1 MQSATMSTTKHKGL
15 LELTRTLLLQQ
26 TMTSLLETLT
36 EVVQSAG
43 IAESVTLI
51 LFDNNSE
58 RVSFYGFDSH
68 HQPMNYEDE
77 TLLATGPVHGLLNN
91 PKMQTWRSEALHLR
105 YPQLAVLN
113 LYPVFTDYCL
123 VPLLAASGLLGGCEF
138 TRQRAVPFS
147 EEDKNGLH
155 ELCMLAAI
163 AVEQIK
169 LHENAQ
175 LQQSLLRHERDDFR
189 ILVDITNA
197 VLSKL
202 DLDELTGEIAKTIH
216 HFFHINAI
224 SIVLCDAGK
233 ESEQASVYATHYVQ
247 THVAE
252 HEQTR
257 MTLGGSLEQQV
268 MKNGEMLLTNVR
280 PSEEPEDVGSTLFQL
295 LWRDQTKT
303 LCILPLRFGHKT
315 LGVLKLAQ
323 CQPDNFNST
332 NLRLLQQIAE
342 RIAIAVDNALAYQEI
357 KSLKEKLQHEN
368 MYLTEQINSNNPDFS
383 DIVGRSSSMSAV
395 LKQVEIVAKS
405 DCSVLILGETGT
417 GKELIARAIHNLG
430 DRRDRRMVK
439 MNCAAMPAGLME
451 SDLFGHEKGSF
462 TGATA
467 QRMGRF
473 ELADQGTLF
482 LDEVGEI
489 PLELQPKLLRILQ
502 EREFERV
509 GGNKLISVNV
519 RMIAATNRDLQQMV
533 ADKEFRSDLYY
544 RLNVFPIVIPPL
556 RERPEDIPQLV
567 KFLTYKIAKR
577 MKRTIDSI
585 PAETLRLLS
594 RMPWTGNVREL
605 ENVIERAVL
614 LTRGTVL
621 DMQLE
626 ELNYPLSISVPQK
639 PANAPP
645 VAPISSLNE
654 DEERERIIAVL
665 KETNG
670 IVAGPRGAAIRL
682 GLKRT
687 TLLSRIKKM
696 GIDVNRG
703 AHVTPDDPSFE

>member
-1 MQSATMSTTKHKGL
+1 MQSATMSITKHKGL

-36 EVVQSAG
+36 QVAQGAG
-43 IAESVTLI
+43 IADSVTLV

-58 RVSFYGFDSH
+58 RVSFYGIDPH
-68 HQPMNYEDE
+68 HQPVSYEDE
-77 TLLATGPVHGLLNN
+77 TLLATGPVHALLNN
-91 PKMQTWRSEALHLR
+91 PKTQVWRSDALHLR
-105 YPQLAVLN
+105 YPQLSALN
-113 LYPVFTDYCL
+113 LYPPFSGYCL
-123 VPLLAASGLLGGCEF
+123 VPLLASSGLLGGCEF
-138 TRQRAVPFS
+138 TRQNATPFS

-163 AVEQIK
+163 AVEQIQ
-169 LHENAQ
+169 LRENA
-175 LQQSLLRHERDDFR
+175 LFQQSQLRHERDDFR

-224 SIVLCDAGK
+224 SIVLCDADK
-233 ESEQASVYATHYVQ
+233 DSEQASVYATHYVQ

-252 HEQTR
+252 REQSR
-257 MTLGGSLEQQV
+257 MMLNGSLEQQV
-268 MKNGEMLLTNVR
+268 MKSGEMLLTNVR
-280 PSEEPEDVGSTLFQL
+280 PAEEFGSDESTLFQL
-295 LWRDQTKT
+295 LWRDQTQT

-323 CQPDNFNST
+323 CQPDNFNT
-332 NLRLLQQIAE
+332 ANLHVLQQIAE

-368 MYLTEQINSNNPDFS
+368 LYLTEQINSNNPDFS
-383 DIVGRSSSMSAV
+383 DIVGRSPSMSAV

-430 DRRDRRMVK
+430 DRRDQRMVK

-473 ELADQGTLF
+473 ELADKGSLF

-489 PLELQPKLLRILQ
+489 PIELQPKLLRILQ
-502 EREFERV
+502 EQEFERV
-509 GGNKLISVNV
+509 GGNKLISVDV
-519 RMIAATNRDLQQMV
+519 RMIAATNRDLRQMV

-594 RMPWTGNVREL
+594 RMPWPGNVREL

-621 DMQLE
+621 DLQLP
-626 ELNYPLSISVPQK
+626 ELNYPLPMTPVVTPSVRESAPAPQL
-639 PANAPP
+639 
-645 VAPISSLNE
+645 SE
-654 DEERERIIAVL
+654 DDERARILQVL

-670 IVAGPRGAAIRL
+670 VVAGPRGAAQRL

-687 TLLSRIKKM
+687 TLLSRMKKL
-696 GIDVNRG
+696 GIA
-703 AHVTPDDPSFE
+703 AH

>member
-1 MQSATMSTTKHKGL
+1 MQSATMSITKHKGL

-36 EVVQSAG
+36 QVVQSAG
-43 IAESVTLI
+43 IAEAVTLV
-51 LFDNNSE
+51 LFDNNSD
-58 RVSFYGFDSH
+58 RVSFYGIDPH
-68 HQPMNYEDE
+68 HQPVSYEDE
-77 TLLATGPVHGLLNN
+77 TLLATGPVHALLNN
-91 PKMQTWRSEALHLR
+91 PKMQVWRSEALNLR
-105 YPQLAVLN
+105 YPQLSALN
-113 LYPVFTDYCL
+113 LYPAFTDYCL
-123 VPLLAASGLLGGCEF
+123 VPLLASSGLLGGCEF
-138 TRQRAVPFS
+138 TRQHENSFS
-147 EEDKNGLH
+147 EADKAGLH
-155 ELCMLAAI
+155 ELCMLTAI
-163 AVEQIK
+163 AVEQIQ
-169 LHENAQ
+169 LRENA
-175 LQQSLLRHERDDFR
+175 LFQQSLLRHERDDFR

-224 SIVLCDAGK
+224 SIVLCDAGN

-252 HEQTR
+252 REQSR
-257 MTLGGSLEQQV
+257 MALAGTVEQQV
-268 MKNGEMLLTNVR
+268 MKSGEMLLTNLR
-280 PSEEPEDVGSTLFQL
+280 PDSEGESDMSTLFHL
-295 LWRDQTKT
+295 LWREQTKT

-323 CQPDNFNST
+323 CQPDNFNSA
-332 NLRLLQQIAE
+332 NLRVLQQIAE

-368 MYLTEQINSNNPDFS
+368 LYLTEQINSNNPDFS
-383 DIVGRSSSMSAV
+383 DIVGRSQSMSAV

-430 DRRDRRMVK
+430 DRRDQRMVK

-473 ELADQGTLF
+473 ELADKGTLF

-502 EREFERV
+502 EQEFERV

-533 ADKEFRSDLYY
+533 ADKEFRSDLFY
-544 RLNVFPIVIPPL
+544 RLNVFPIIIPPL

-594 RMPWTGNVREL
+594 RMPWPGNVREL

-621 DMQLE
+621 DLQLP
-626 ELNYPLSISVPQK
+626 ELNYPQITLPV
-639 PANAPP
+639 
-645 VAPISSLNE
+645 VAPLLRAESEAPLSE
-654 DEERERIIAVL
+654 DDERERIIAIL

-670 IVAGPRGAAIRL
+670 VVAGSRGAAQRL

-687 TLLSRIKKM
+687 TLLSRMKKLV
-696 GIDVNRG
+696 IVAR
-703 AHVTPDDPSFE
+703 

>member
-1 MQSATMSTTKHKGL
+1 MQSATMSITKHKGL

-36 EVVQSAG
+36 QVAQGAG
-43 IAESVTLI
+43 IADTVTLV

-58 RVSFYGFDSH
+58 RVSFYGIDPH
-68 HQPMNYEDE
+68 HQPVSYEDE
-77 TLLATGPVHGLLNN
+77 TLLATGPVHALLNN
-91 PKMQTWRSEALHLR
+91 PKTQVWRSDALHLR
-105 YPQLAVLN
+105 YPQLSALN
-113 LYPVFTDYCL
+113 LYPPFSGYCL
-123 VPLLAASGLLGGCEF
+123 VPLLASSGLLGGCEF
-138 TRQRAVPFS
+138 TRQNATPFS

-163 AVEQIK
+163 AVEQIQ
-169 LHENAQ
+169 LRENA
-175 LQQSLLRHERDDFR
+175 LFQQSQLRHERDDFR

-224 SIVLCDAGK
+224 SIVLCDADK
-233 ESEQASVYATHYVQ
+233 DSEQASVYATHYVQ

-252 HEQTR
+252 REQSR
-257 MTLGGSLEQQV
+257 MMLNGSLEQQV
-268 MKNGEMLLTNVR
+268 MKSGEMLLTNVR
-280 PSEEPEDVGSTLFQL
+280 PAEEFGSDESTLFQL
-295 LWRDQTKT
+295 LWRDQTQT

-323 CQPDNFNST
+323 CQPDNFNT
-332 NLRLLQQIAE
+332 ANLHVLQQIAE

-368 MYLTEQINSNNPDFS
+368 LYLTEQINSNNPDFS
-383 DIVGRSSSMSAV
+383 DIVGRSPSMSAV

-430 DRRDRRMVK
+430 DRRDQRMVK

-473 ELADQGTLF
+473 ELADKGTLF

-489 PLELQPKLLRILQ
+489 PIELQPKLLRILQ
-502 EREFERV
+502 EQEFERV
-509 GGNKLISVNV
+509 GGNKLISVDV
-519 RMIAATNRDLQQMV
+519 RMIAATNRDLRQMV

-594 RMPWTGNVREL
+594 RMPWPGNVREL

-621 DMQLE
+621 DLQLP
-626 ELNYPLSISVPQK
+626 ELNYPLPMTPVVTPSVRESAPAPQL
-639 PANAPP
+639 
-645 VAPISSLNE
+645 SE
-654 DEERERIIAVL
+654 DDERARILQVL

-670 IVAGPRGAAIRL
+670 VVAGPRGAAQRL

-687 TLLSRIKKM
+687 TLLSRMKKL
-696 GIDVNRG
+696 GIA
-703 AHVTPDDPSFE
+703 AH

>member
-1 MQSATMSTTKHKGL
+1 MQSATMSTSPHQGL
-15 LELTRTLLLQQ
+15 LELTRMLLLQQ
-26 TMTSLLETLT
+26 TMPALLQALNQVIQTAGMADSVSL
-36 EVVQSAG
+36 V
-43 IAESVTLI
+43 

-58 RVSFYGFDSH
+58 RVSFYGLDAH
-68 HQPMNYEDE
+68 HQPISYQDQ
-77 TLLATGPVHGLLNN
+77 TLLATGPVQALRSN
-91 PKMQTWRSEALHLR
+91 PKTQVWRSEALHLR
-105 YPQLAVLN
+105 YPQLAALN
-113 LYPVFTDYCL
+113 LYPPFSDYCL
-123 VPLLAASGLLGGCEF
+123 VPLLASSGLLGGCEF
-138 TRQRAVPFS
+138 IRQQAAPFS
-147 EEDKNGLH
+147 EEEKSSLY
-155 ELCMLAAI
+155 ELATLAAI
-163 AVEQIK
+163 AVGQIQ
-169 LHENAQ
+169 LRENAL

-224 SIVLCDAGK
+224 SIVLCDAGQ
-233 ESEQASVYATHYVQ
+233 ESEQANVYATHYLQ
-247 THVAE
+247 ADVAE
-252 HEQTR
+252 REQSR
-257 MTLGGSLEQQV
+257 MTLAGTLEQQV
-268 MKNGEMLLTNVR
+268 MKSGEMLLTHLK
-280 PSEEPEDVGSTLFQL
+280 PEGETEERTLFHL

-303 LCILPLRFGHKT
+303 LCVLPLRFGHKT
-315 LGVLKLAQ
+315 LGVLKLAR

-332 NLRLLQQIAE
+332 NLRVLQQIAE

-368 MYLTEQINSNNPDFS
+368 LYLTEQINSNNPDFS
-383 DIVGRSSSMSAV
+383 DIVGRSPRMSAV

-502 EREFERV
+502 EQEFERV
-509 GGNKLISVNV
+509 GGNKLISVDV
-519 RMIAATNRDLQQMV
+519 RMIAATNRDLKQMV

-594 RMPWTGNVREL
+594 RMPWPGNVREL

-621 DMQLE
+621 EMPFE
-626 ELNYPLSISVPQK
+626 EFNQPLTF
-639 PANAPP
+639 A
-645 VAPISSLNE
+645 APILPSGAPHSAPVSSLSEE
-654 DEERERIIAVL
+654 DERQRIIAML

-670 IVAGPRGAAIRL
+670 VVAGPRGAAVRL

-687 TLLSRIKKM
+687 TLLSRMKKM
-696 GIDVNRG
+696 GIDVN
-703 AHVTPDDPSFE
+703 PS

>member
-1 MQSATMSTTKHKGL
+1 MQSATMSITKHKGL

-36 EVVQSAG
+36 QVAQGAG
-43 IAESVTLI
+43 IADSVTLV

-58 RVSFYGFDSH
+58 RVSFYGIDPH
-68 HQPMNYEDE
+68 HQPVSYEDE
-77 TLLATGPVHGLLNN
+77 TLLATGPVHALLNN
-91 PKMQTWRSEALHLR
+91 PKTQVWRSDALHLR
-105 YPQLAVLN
+105 YPQLSALN
-113 LYPVFTDYCL
+113 LYPPFSGYCL
-123 VPLLAASGLLGGCEF
+123 VPLLASSGLLGGCEF
-138 TRQRAVPFS
+138 TRQNATPFS

-163 AVEQIK
+163 AVEQIQ
-169 LHENAQ
+169 LRENA
-175 LQQSLLRHERDDFR
+175 LFQQSQLRHERDDFR

-224 SIVLCDAGK
+224 SIVLCDADK
-233 ESEQASVYATHYVQ
+233 DSEQASVYATHYVQ

-252 HEQTR
+252 REQSR
-257 MTLGGSLEQQV
+257 MMLNGSLEQQV
-268 MKNGEMLLTNVR
+268 MKSGEMLLTNVR
-280 PSEEPEDVGSTLFQL
+280 PAEEFGSDESTLFQL
-295 LWRDQTKT
+295 LWRDQTQT

-323 CQPDNFNST
+323 CQPDNFNT
-332 NLRLLQQIAE
+332 ANLHVLQQIAE

-368 MYLTEQINSNNPDFS
+368 LYLTEQINSNNPDFS
-383 DIVGRSSSMSAV
+383 DIVGRSPSMSAV

-430 DRRDRRMVK
+430 DRRDQRMVK

-473 ELADQGTLF
+473 ELADKGTLF

-489 PLELQPKLLRILQ
+489 PIELQPKLLRILQ
-502 EREFERV
+502 EQEFERV
-509 GGNKLISVNV
+509 GGNKLISVDV
-519 RMIAATNRDLQQMV
+519 RMIAATNRDLRQMV

-594 RMPWTGNVREL
+594 RMPWPGNVREL

-621 DMQLE
+621 DLQLP
-626 ELNYPLSISVPQK
+626 ELNYPLPMTPVVTPSVRESAPAPQL
-639 PANAPP
+639 
-645 VAPISSLNE
+645 SE
-654 DEERERIIAVL
+654 DDERARILQVL

-670 IVAGPRGAAIRL
+670 VVAGPRGAAQRL

-687 TLLSRIKKM
+687 TLLSRMKKL
-696 GIDVNRG
+696 GIA
-703 AHVTPDDPSFE
+703 AH

>member
-1 MQSATMSTTKHKGL
+1 MQSATMSVTKHQGL

-26 TMTSLLETLT
+26 TMTSLMETLT
-36 EVVQSAG
+36 QVVQKTG
-43 IAESVTLI
+43 IADAVTLV
-51 LFDNNSE
+51 LFDSNSD
-58 RVSFYGFDSH
+58 RVSFYGIDPH
-68 HQPMNYEDE
+68 HQPVNYEDE
-77 TLLATGPVHGLLNN
+77 TLLATGPVHALLNN
-91 PKMQTWRSEALHLR
+91 PKTQVWRSEALNLR
-105 YPQLAVLN
+105 YPQLAALS
-113 LYPVFTDYCL
+113 LHPPFTDYCL
-123 VPLLAASGLLGGCEF
+123 VPLLASSGLLGGCEF
-138 TRQRAVPFS
+138 TRQQERPFS
-147 EEDKNGLH
+147 EEDKTGLQ

-163 AVEQIK
+163 AVEQI
-169 LHENAQ
+169 Q
-175 LQQSLLRHERDDFR
+175 LREKALFQQSLLRHERDDFR

-202 DLDELTGEIAKTIH
+202 DLDELTGEIAQTIH
-216 HFFHINAI
+216 HFFHLNAI
-224 SIVLCDAGK
+224 SIVLCDADRD
-233 ESEQASVYATHYVQ
+233 SEQADVYATHYVQ

-252 HEQTR
+252 REQSR
-257 MTLGGSLEQQV
+257 LALAGTLEKQV
-268 MKNGEMLLTNVR
+268 MASGEMLLTNVR
-280 PSEEPEDVGSTLFQL
+280 PAAEDECGESTLFQL
-295 LWRDQTKT
+295 LWRDQTQT
-303 LCILPLRFGHKT
+303 QCILPLRFGHKT

-332 NLRLLQQIAE
+332 NLRVLQQIAE

-368 MYLTEQINSNNPDFS
+368 LYLTEQINSNNPDFS

-430 DRRDRRMVK
+430 DRRDQRMVK

-473 ELADQGTLF
+473 ELADGGTLF

-533 ADKEFRSDLYY
+533 ADKEFRSDLFY

-585 PAETLRLLS
+585 PASTLRHLS
-594 RMPWTGNVREL
+594 QMPWPGNVREL

-621 DMQLE
+621 DLQLP
-626 ELNYPLSISVPQK
+626 ELNYSLAIRPAVAAVSVADPAPPLS
-639 PANAPP
+639 
-645 VAPISSLNE
+645 E
-654 DEERERIIAVL
+654 TDERERILAVL

-670 IVAGPRGAAIRL
+670 VVAGPRGAAQRL

-687 TLLSRIKKM
+687 TLLSRMKKL
-696 GIDVNRG
+696 GISS
-703 AHVTPDDPSFE
+703 H

>member
-1 MQSATMSTTKHKGL
+1 MQSATMSVTKHQGL

-36 EVVQSAG
+36 QVVQKTG
-43 IAESVTLI
+43 IADAVTLV
-51 LFDNNSE
+51 LFDSNSD
-58 RVSFYGFDSH
+58 RVSFYGIDPH
-68 HQPMNYEDE
+68 HQPVNYEDE
-77 TLLATGPVHGLLNN
+77 TLLATGPVHALLNN
-91 PKMQTWRSEALHLR
+91 PKTQVWRSEALNLR
-105 YPQLAVLN
+105 YPQLAALS
-113 LYPVFTDYCL
+113 LHPPFTDYCL
-123 VPLLAASGLLGGCEF
+123 VPLLASSGLLGGCEF
-138 TRQRAVPFS
+138 TRQQERPFS
-147 EEDKNGLH
+147 EEDKTGLQ

-163 AVEQIK
+163 AVEQI
-169 LHENAQ
+169 Q
-175 LQQSLLRHERDDFR
+175 LREKALFQQSLLRHERDDFR

-202 DLDELTGEIAKTIH
+202 DLDELTGEIAQTIH
-216 HFFHINAI
+216 HFFHLNAI
-224 SIVLCDAGK
+224 SIVLCDADRD
-233 ESEQASVYATHYVQ
+233 SEQADVYATHYVQ

-252 HEQTR
+252 REQSR
-257 MTLGGSLEQQV
+257 LALAGTLEKQV
-268 MKNGEMLLTNVR
+268 MASGEMLLTNVR
-280 PSEEPEDVGSTLFQL
+280 PAAEDECGESTLFQL
-295 LWRDQTKT
+295 LWRDQTQT
-303 LCILPLRFGHKT
+303 QCILPLRFGHKT

-323 CQPDNFNST
+323 CQPDNFNSA
-332 NLRLLQQIAE
+332 NLRVLQQIAE

-368 MYLTEQINSNNPDFS
+368 LYLTEQINSNNPDFS

-430 DRRDRRMVK
+430 DRRDQRMVK

-473 ELADQGTLF
+473 ELADGGTLF

-533 ADKEFRSDLYY
+533 ADKEFRSDLFY

-585 PAETLRLLS
+585 PASTLRHLS
-594 RMPWTGNVREL
+594 QMPWPGNVREL

-621 DMQLE
+621 DLQLP
-626 ELNYPLSISVPQK
+626 ELNYSLAIRPAVAAVSVADPAPPLS
-639 PANAPP
+639 
-645 VAPISSLNE
+645 E
-654 DEERERIIAVL
+654 TDERERILAVL

-670 IVAGPRGAAIRL
+670 VVAGPRGAAQRL

-687 TLLSRIKKM
+687 TLLSRMKKL
-696 GIDVNRG
+696 GISS
-703 AHVTPDDPSFE
+703 H